1 MYEVKSESFLHNVNR
16 LLRIK
21 ASIYVLNGQGILIK
35 ALWLEM
41 RKHNLRYKFA
51 IY

>member
-21 ASIYVLNGQGILIK
+21 ASTYVLNGQGNFII
-35 ALWLEM
+35 ALWIEGE
-41 RKHNLRYKFA
+41 NTRYKFD

>member
-21 ASIYVLNGQGILIK
+21 ASIFVLNGQGNLIK
-35 ALWLEM
+35 ALWIER
-41 RKHNLRYKFA
+41 RKHNLMYKFD